1 MKIFR
6 GLCFLLLGVGN
17 GTAFGQ
23 MPQIQPQVLRKTEL
37 EGSVA
42 VVEVAPR
49 FVTTIRLR
57 ETVNSVV
64 VGDPSEFQVEH
75 SEREPKLVFVKALTT
90 RPSES
95 NLLISTAN
103 GHEVSLLL
111 RNRGKNPSPEHAK
124 VDFLVTY
131 ERAVGFFVEPKSIP
145 FALVG
150 ETLPLTGSIVD
161 SKSAN
166 SSNGAVGKPPGTGVG
181 ALSLIDPPPSAQSI
195 PSGNSAETRSLDQLL
210 EEQQRAA
217 LPVLYGEHL
226 SEESESGD
234 RVRTGVSR
242 VIDGGQ
248 NVFVLFSAVNP
259 TRHAILLMPPQVQLG
274 GRATSGKIIRHSR
287 WSTSE
292 QLPVLDFR
300 LSSRRL
306 GPGERADGV
315 LLFERPPYKQSHETL
330 LLQVA
335 ESGSVDRPAL
345 APIGF
350 GVSSSREDHNG
361 GRN

>member
-6 GLCFLLLGVGN
+6 GLCFLLLGVAN

-49 FVTTIRLR
+49 FVTTIRLP
-57 ETVNSVV
+57 EAVNSVV
-64 VGDPSEFQVEH
+64 VGDPSEFQAEH

-166 SSNGAVGKPPGTGVG
+166 GAVGKLTGTGAG
-181 ALSLIDPPPSAQSI
+181 TLSSIDPPPSPQSI
-195 PSGNSAETRSLDQLL
+195 PSGSSAETRSLNQLL

-217 LPVLYGEHL
+217 LPVLYGEHV

-350 GVSSSREDHNG
+350 GVSSSWEDHNG